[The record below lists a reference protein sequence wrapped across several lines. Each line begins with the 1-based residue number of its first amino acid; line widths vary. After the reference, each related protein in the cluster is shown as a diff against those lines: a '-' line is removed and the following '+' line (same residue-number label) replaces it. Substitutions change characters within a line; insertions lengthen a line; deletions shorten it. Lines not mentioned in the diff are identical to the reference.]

1 MQLDT
6 TREFSTKRSRIDC
19 GKWFQDES
27 VLIWFSGKEEKHLK
41 LSEVSRIISGQ
52 RTPIFQRYPRPE
64 KECQSFSLIY
74 KDRSLDLICKDKDE
88 AEVWISGLKALI
100 SRDDQRKW
108 RTESRSDGIS
118 SEANSPRTYTR
129 RSSPLNSPFGSGDS
143 LQKDGGDQL
152 RLNSPYESPPKNGLD
167 KAFSDV
173 VLYAVPPKGFFPSDS
188 ASGSVH
194 SLSSGGS
201 DVIHSQMK
209 AMGMDAFRV
218 SLSSAVSSSS
228 QGSGHDDGDALGD
241 VFIWGDGTGD
251 GVLGGGAHKVG
262 SCFGVGMDSLLPK
275 AVESVVVLDVQNI
288 ACGGRHAA
296 LVTKQGEIFSWAC
309 GGRHAALVTKQGE
322 IFSWGEESGGRLG
335 HGVDSDVLCPKL
347 IDALSNTNIELV
359 ACGEYHT
366 CAVTL
371 SGDLYTWGDG
381 HFGLLGH
388 GNEVSHWVP
397 KRVNGP
403 LEGIHVSSIS
413 CGPWHTAV
421 VTSAGQLFTFGDGTF
436 GVLGHGDR
444 RSVAKPRE
452 VESLKGLRTVRAACG
467 VWHTAA
473 VVEVMV
479 GNSSSSNC
487 SSGKLF
493 TWGDGDKGRLGHG
506 NKETKLVPT
515 CVAALV
521 EPNFCQVACG
531 HSLTVALTTSGQVFT
546 MGSPVY
552 GQLGNPQVDG
562 KLPSRVEGKLSKSFV
577 EEIACG
583 AYHVAVLTSR
593 TEVYTWGK
601 GANGRLGHGDTEDR
615 NSPTLVEALKDK
627 QVKSIACGTSFTA
640 VICLHKW
647 VSGIDQSMC
656 SGCRLPFNFKRKR
669 HNCYNCGLVFC
680 HSCSSKK
687 SLRASMAPNPNKTY
701 RVCDNCF
708 GKLKKAIE
716 TDTSSQSVVGRRGSM
731 NQGLNELIDKD
742 DKLDSRSHPHLG
754 RFSSMESL
762 KQADSRSSKRNKKL
776 EFNSSRVSP
785 IPNGSSQW
793 GALNISKSFNPV
805 FGSSKKF
812 FSASVPGSRIVSRA
826 TSPISRRPSPPRS
839 TTPTPTLG
847 GLTSPKFVVDDAKRT
862 TDSHSQEVIKLRAQV
877 ENLTRKA
884 QLQELELERT
894 TKQLKD
900 AIAIAR
906 EETAKCKAAKEVIK
920 SLTAKQLKDAIAI
933 AREETAKCKAA
944 KEVIKSLTAQSP
956 FTYSMSHDPIFS
968 LYTRTAE
975 NLELTEAIKIKDG
988 EAETYISEIETIG
1001 QAYEDMQTQNQ
1012 HLLQQVA
1019 ERDDYNIKLVSESV
1033 KTKHAQSI
1041 LLSEKQSLAKQLQQ
1055 VNTSLDSSKGRIA
1068 HSEDQMKVYITEA
1081 LKCTQEDRH
1090 LAVNLETAKWELAD
1104 SEKELKWLKS
1114 AVAASEKD
1122 YEQIER
1128 KKAEIQMELDGE
1140 RTEKKKLDE
1149 ELMELNRKIAEMSSE
1164 NGEAAIQ
1171 KLQDEIKECK
1181 AILKCGVCFDRP
1193 KEVVI
1198 VKCYHLFCNPCIQR
1212 NLEIRHR
1219 KCPGCGIAF
1228 GQSDVRFV
1236 KI

>member
-1 MQLDT
+1 MNSDANRAGGQVERDIEQAITALKKGAYLLKYG
-6 TREFSTKRSRIDC
+6 RR
-19 GKWFQDES
+19 GKPKFCPFRLSNDES
-27 VLIWFSGKEEKHLK
+27 SLIWFSGKEEKHLK
-41 LSEVSRIISGQ
+41 LSHVSRIISGQ

-64 KECQSFSLIY
+64 KEYQSFSLIY
-74 KDRSLDLICKDKDE
+74 NDRSLDLICKDKDE
-88 AEVWISGLKALI
+88 AEVWFSGLKALI
-100 SRDDQRKW
+100 SRGHQRKW

-118 SEANSPRTYTR
+118 SGATSPRTYTR
-129 RSSPLNSPFGSGDS
+129 RSSPLHSPFSSGDS

-152 RLNSPYESPPKNGLD
+152 HLHSPYESPPKNGLD

-173 VLYAVPPKGFFPSDS
+173 ILYAVPPKGFFPSDS
-188 ASGSVH
+188 ASASVN
-194 SLSSGGS
+194 SMSSGGS
-201 DVIHSQMK
+201 DSVHGQMK
-209 AMGMDAFRV
+209 GIGMDNFRV

-241 VFIWGDGTGD
+241 VFIWGEGTGD
-251 GVLGGGAHKVG
+251 GVLGGGPHRV
-262 SCFGVGMDSLLPK
+262 SSSFGAKLDSLFPK
-275 AVESVVVLDVQNI
+275 ALESAVVLDVQNI
-288 ACGGRHAA
+288 
-296 LVTKQGEIFSWAC
+296 AC

-335 HGVDSDVLCPKL
+335 HGIDSDVLHPKL
-347 IDALSNTNIELV
+347 IDSLSHSNIELV
-359 ACGEYHT
+359 ACGENHT

-381 HFGLLGH
+381 DFGLLGH

-403 LEGIHVSSIS
+403 LEGIHVSYIS

-444 RSVAKPRE
+444 KSVSKPRE

-479 GNSSSSNC
+479 GSSSASNC

-506 NKETKLVPT
+506 DKESKLVPT

-531 HSLTVALTTSGQVFT
+531 HSLTVALTTSGHVYT

-552 GQLGNPQVDG
+552 GQLGHHQADG
-562 KLPSRVEGKLSKSFV
+562 KLPRRVEGKLAKNFV

-601 GANGRLGHGDTEDR
+601 GANGRLGHGDTDDR

-627 QVKSIACGTSFTA
+627 QVKSIACGTNFTA
-640 VICLHKW
+640 AICLHKW
-647 VSGIDQSMC
+647 VSGVDQSMC

-687 SLRASMAPNPNKTY
+687 SLRASMAPNPNKPY

-708 GKLKKAIE
+708 SKLKKVME
-716 TDTSSQSVVGRRGSM
+716 TDASSQSSMSRRGSM
-731 NQGLNELIDKD
+731 NQSLTDITDK
-742 DKLDSRSHPHLG
+742 DKLDTRSRPQLA
-754 RFSSMESL
+754 RFSSMESF
-762 KQADSRSSKRNKKL
+762 KQVETRSSKQKKKL

-785 IPNGSSQW
+785 IPNGNSQW

-826 TSPISRRPSPPRS
+826 TSPISRRGSPPRS

-847 GLTSPKFVVDDAKRT
+847 GLTSPKIVLDDAKRT
-862 TDSHSQEVIKLRAQV
+862 NDGLSQEVIKLRAQV

-884 QLQELELERT
+884 QLQDAELEKT
-894 TKQLKD
+894 TKQLKE
-900 AIAIAR
+900 AISIAG

-920 SLTAKQLKDAIAI
+920 SLTSQLKEMAERLPVGAS
-933 AREETAKCKAA
+933 RN
-944 KEVIKSLTAQSP
+944 IKSPTSVSSGSNLTASDIPNGCIDRVHSQLTFQDVESNVSNSQLLSNGSSNASNRNAVQNRQGFP
-956 FTYSMSHDPIFS
+956 EPTTRNGARTKEGDSRSENEWVEQDEPGVYITLTSLPGGVKDIKRVRFS
-968 LYTRTAE
+968 R
-975 NLELTEAIKIKDG
+975 K
-988 EAETYISEIETIG
+988 
-1001 QAYEDMQTQNQ
+1001 
-1012 HLLQQVA
+1012 
-1019 ERDDYNIKLVSESV
+1019 RF
-1033 KTKHAQSI
+1033 
-1041 LLSEKQSLAKQLQQ
+1041 SEKQAEQWWSENRTRVYEQYNVRVGDK
-1055 VNTSLDSSKGRIA
+1055 SSVGTV
-1068 HSEDQMKVYITEA
+1068 SED
-1081 LKCTQEDRH
+1081 LPH
-1090 LAVNLETAKWELAD
+1090 
-1104 SEKELKWLKS
+1104 
-1114 AVAASEKD
+1114 
-1122 YEQIER
+1122 
-1128 KKAEIQMELDGE
+1128 
-1140 RTEKKKLDE
+1140 
-1149 ELMELNRKIAEMSSE
+1149 
-1164 NGEAAIQ
+1164 
-1171 KLQDEIKECK
+1171 
-1181 AILKCGVCFDRP
+1181 
-1193 KEVVI
+1193 
-1198 VKCYHLFCNPCIQR
+1198 
-1212 NLEIRHR
+1212 
-1219 KCPGCGIAF
+1219 
-1228 GQSDVRFV
+1228 
-1236 KI
+1236 

>member
-1 MQLDT
+1 MLGADRMNSDAGRTAGAVERDIEQAITALKKGAYLLKYG
-6 TREFSTKRSRIDC
+6 RR
-19 GKWFQDES
+19 GKPKFCPFRLANDES

-41 LSEVSRIISGQ
+41 LSHVSRIISGQ

-64 KECQSFSLIY
+64 KEYQSFSLIY
-74 KDRSLDLICKDKDE
+74 NDRSLDLICKDKDE
-88 AEVWISGLKALI
+88 AEVWFSGLKALI
-100 SRDDQRKW
+100 SRSHQRKW
-108 RTESRSDGIS
+108 RAESRSDGVS

-143 LQKDGGDQL
+143 LQKDGNDQL
-152 RLNSPYESPPKNGLD
+152 RLHSPYDSPPKNGLD
-167 KAFSDV
+167 KTFSDV
-173 VLYAVPPKGFFPSDS
+173 ILYAVPPKGFFPTDS
-188 ASGSVH
+188 ASASVH

-201 DVIHSQMK
+201 DSVHGQMK
-209 AMGMDAFRV
+209 STGMDAFRV

-228 QGSGHDDGDALGD
+228 QGSGHDEGDALGD
-241 VFIWGDGTGD
+241 VFIWGEGTGD
-251 GVLGGGAHKVG
+251 GILGGGHHRVG
-262 SCFGVGMDSLLPK
+262 SCFGAKLDSLLPK
-275 AVESVVVLDVQNI
+275 ALESAVVLDVQNI

-296 LVTKQGEIFSWAC
+296 LVTKQGEIFSW
-309 GGRHAALVTKQGE
+309 
-322 IFSWGEESGGRLG
+322 GEELGGRLG
-335 HGVDSDVLCPKL
+335 HGVDSDVLQPKL
-347 IDALSNTNIELV
+347 IDALNSMNIELV
-359 ACGEYHT
+359 ACGEHHT

-397 KRVNGP
+397 KRLNGP

-444 RSVAKPRE
+444 RSVSKPRE

-493 TWGDGDKGRLGHG
+493 TWGDGDKSRLGHG
-506 NKETKLVPT
+506 DKEARLVPT

-531 HSLTVALTTSGQVFT
+531 HSLTVALTTSGHVYT

-552 GQLGNPQVDG
+552 GQLGNPQGDG
-562 KLPSRVEGKLSKSFV
+562 KLPCRVEGKLGKTFV

-601 GANGRLGHGDTEDR
+601 GLNGRLGHGDTDDR
-615 NSPTLVEALKDK
+615 SFPTLVEALKDK
-627 QVKSIACGTSFTA
+627 QVKSIACGTNFTA
-640 VICLHKW
+640 AICLHKW

-687 SLRASMAPNPNKTY
+687 SLRASMAPNPNKPY

-708 GKLKKAIE
+708 VKLKKTVE
-716 TDTSSQSVVGRRGSM
+716 TDGSSHSSMGRRGSM
-731 NQGLNELIDKD
+731 NHAIHDVDKD
-742 DKLDSRSHPHLG
+742 RKLDTRSRPHLA

-762 KQADSRSSKRNKKL
+762 KQVESHSSKRNKKL

-785 IPNGSSQW
+785 IPNGNSQW

-847 GLTSPKFVVDDAKRT
+847 GLTSPKVVLDDAKRT
-862 TDSHSQEVIKLRAQV
+862 NDSLSQEVIKLRAQV
-877 ENLTRKA
+877 ENLSRKA
-884 QLQELELERT
+884 QLQEVELERT
-894 TKQLKD
+894 TKQLKE
-900 AIAIAR
+900 AIAIAG
-906 EETAKCKAAKEVIK
+906 
-920 SLTAKQLKDAIAI
+920 
-933 AREETAKCKAA
+933 EETAKCKAA
-944 KEVIKSLTAQSP
+944 KEVIKSLTAQLKE
-956 FTYSMSHDPIFS
+956 M
-968 LYTRTAE
+968 
-975 NLELTEAIKIKDG
+975 
-988 EAETYISEIETIG
+988 
-1001 QAYEDMQTQNQ
+1001 
-1012 HLLQQVA
+1012 A
-1019 ERDDYNIKLVSESV
+1019 ERLPVGAARSTKSPSFTSLGSIPVSGDITNVSLDKSNGQQALGQESDSNESNTQV
-1033 KTKHAQSI
+1033 LQNGSVVGTNRNSGHNRPHQEAATRNGGRTREMDSRNENEWVEQDEPGVYITLTSLPGGAKDLKRVRFSRKRF
-1041 LLSEKQSLAKQLQQ
+1041 SEKQAELWWAENRTRVYEQYNVRMIDK
-1055 VNTSLDSSKGRIA
+1055 SSVGVG
-1068 HSEDQMKVYITEA
+1068 SEDLT
-1081 LKCTQEDRH
+1081 H
-1090 LAVNLETAKWELAD
+1090 
-1104 SEKELKWLKS
+1104 
-1114 AVAASEKD
+1114 
-1122 YEQIER
+1122 
-1128 KKAEIQMELDGE
+1128 
-1140 RTEKKKLDE
+1140 
-1149 ELMELNRKIAEMSSE
+1149 
-1164 NGEAAIQ
+1164 
-1171 KLQDEIKECK
+1171 
-1181 AILKCGVCFDRP
+1181 
-1193 KEVVI
+1193 
-1198 VKCYHLFCNPCIQR
+1198 
-1212 NLEIRHR
+1212 
-1219 KCPGCGIAF
+1219 
-1228 GQSDVRFV
+1228 
-1236 KI
+1236 

>member
-1 MQLDT
+1 M
-6 TREFSTKRSRIDC
+6 SRTDRMASDLSRTGPVERDIEQAITALKKGAYLLKYGRR
-19 GKWFQDES
+19 GKPKFCPFRLSNDES
-27 VLIWFSGKEEKHLK
+27 VLIWFSGEEEKHLK
-41 LSEVSRIISGQ
+41 LSHVSRIISGQ

-64 KECQSFSLIY
+64 KEYQSFSLIY
-74 KDRSLDLICKDKDE
+74 SERSLDLICKDKDE
-88 AEVWISGLKALI
+88 AEVWFSGLKALI
-100 SRDDQRKW
+100 SRSHQRKW
-108 RTESRSDGIS
+108 RTESRSDGIP

-129 RSSPLNSPFGSGDS
+129 RSSPLNSPFGSNDS
-143 LQKDGGDQL
+143 LQKDGGDHL
-152 RLNSPYESPPKNGLD
+152 RLRSPYESPPKNGLN

-173 VLYAVPPKGFFPSDS
+173 LFQVPPKGFFPPDS

-201 DVIHSQMK
+201 ESVHGSMK
-209 AMGMDAFRV
+209 TVAVDAFRV

-241 VFIWGDGTGD
+241 VFIWGEGTGD
-251 GVLGGGAHKVG
+251 GILGGGLHKVN
-262 SCFGVGMDSLLPK
+262 SCGIKMDSLLPK
-275 AVESVVVLDVQNI
+275 SLESAVVLDVQNI

-296 LVTKQGEIFSWAC
+296 LVTKQGE
-309 GGRHAALVTKQGE
+309 V
-322 IFSWGEESGGRLG
+322 FSWGEESGGRLG
-335 HGVDSDVLCPKL
+335 HGVDCDALQPKL

-381 HFGLLGH
+381 TYNFGLLGH

-397 KRVNGP
+397 KRVNGT

-444 RSVAKPRE
+444 NSVSIPRE

-506 NKETKLVPT
+506 DKETKLVPT

-531 HSLTVALTTSGQVFT
+531 HCLTVALTTSGHVYT
-546 MGSPVY
+546 MGHPVY
-552 GQLGNPQVDG
+552 GQLGNPQADG
-562 KLPSRVEGKLSKSFV
+562 KFPTRVEGKLSKSFV
-577 EEIACG
+577 EEISCG
-583 AYHVAVLTSR
+583 AYHVGVLTSR

-601 GANGRLGHGDTEDR
+601 GANGRLGHGDVDDR

-627 QVKSIACGTSFTA
+627 QVKSIACGTNFTA
-640 VICLHKW
+640 AICLHKG

-680 HSCSSKK
+680 HACSSKK
-687 SLRASMAPNPNKTY
+687 CLKASMAPNPNKPY

-708 GKLKKAIE
+708 NKLRKAIE
-716 TDTSSQSVVGRRGSM
+716 TEAPSQSSVSRRGSI
-731 NQGLNELIDKD
+731 NHGTSEFVDKD
-742 DKLDSRSHPHLG
+742 DKLDSRSHAQLA
-754 RFSSMESL
+754 RFSSKESL
-762 KQADSRSSKRNKKL
+762 KQGESRSKRNKKL

-785 IPNGSSQW
+785 VPNGGSQW

-847 GLTSPKFVVDDAKRT
+847 GLTSPKIVVDDVKRT
-862 TDSHSQEVIKLRAQV
+862 NDSLSQEVVRLRAQV

-884 QLQELELERT
+884 HLQEVELERT
-894 TKQLKD
+894 TKQLKE
-900 AIAIAR
+900 AISIA
-906 EETAKCKAAKEVIK
+906 E
-920 SLTAKQLKDAIAI
+920 
-933 AREETAKCKAA
+933 EETAKCKAA
-944 KEVIKSLTAQSP
+944 KEVIKSLTAQ
-956 FTYSMSHDPIFS
+956 
-968 LYTRTAE
+968 L
-975 NLELTEAIKIKDG
+975 KD
-988 EAETYISEIETIG
+988 
-1001 QAYEDMQTQNQ
+1001 M
-1012 HLLQQVA
+1012 A
-1019 ERDDYNIKLVSESV
+1019 ERLPVGSVRNIKSPSFTSFGSSLASNDVSSVSVDRLNGPIVCQEPDLSVSSSQFLSNGSNTSSNRSSDHNKQGHIEPATKSGGRTKEGESRNENEWV
-1033 KTKHAQSI
+1033 EQDEPGVYITLTSLPGGAKDLKRVRFSRKRF
-1041 LLSEKQSLAKQLQQ
+1041 SEKQAEQWWAENRARVYEQYNVRMIDK
-1055 VNTSLDSSKGRIA
+1055 SSVGIG
-1068 HSEDQMKVYITEA
+1068 SED
-1081 LKCTQEDRH
+1081 
-1090 LAVNLETAKWELAD
+1090 LA
-1104 SEKELKWLKS
+1104 
-1114 AVAASEKD
+1114 
-1122 YEQIER
+1122 
-1128 KKAEIQMELDGE
+1128 
-1140 RTEKKKLDE
+1140 
-1149 ELMELNRKIAEMSSE
+1149 
-1164 NGEAAIQ
+1164 
-1171 KLQDEIKECK
+1171 
-1181 AILKCGVCFDRP
+1181 
-1193 KEVVI
+1193 
-1198 VKCYHLFCNPCIQR
+1198 H
-1212 NLEIRHR
+1212 
-1219 KCPGCGIAF
+1219 
-1228 GQSDVRFV
+1228 
-1236 KI
+1236 